1 MGTLQQNQRRS
12 CMPCGDSVSRPLF
25 IRGSKMMFGS
35 SSRTLSRL
43 IKALIA
49 VGLAIIGAVL
59 VWVALTRPSTP
70 ESALTPPTDD
80 QGVPSASPSA
90 SQPTSERP
98 AAGADRTDVRDKT
111 TGLVLPAS
119 HPVAVSI
126 PSIGVQSKLVDL
138 GLKSDGTMEVPQ
150 DPAEAGWF
158 TRGPTPGAL
167 GPAVIAGHVTWNGP
181 AVFRRLSSMRHGDQ
195 VIVTREDGRAAVFTV
210 TRVDRFSKSR
220 FPTRAVYGQ
229 IDHAGLRLITCGGTY
244 NAAGRTYLDNVV
256 VFARLKAVR
265 GPHR

>member
-1 MGTLQQNQRRS
+1 
-12 CMPCGDSVSRPLF
+12 MPCGDSVSRPLSM
-25 IRGSKMMFGS
+25 RGSKLMFGS
-35 SSRTLSRL
+35 FSRNLSRPVR
-43 IKALIA
+43 ALIA
-49 VGLAIIGAVL
+49 VGLAINGAIL
-59 VWVALTRPSTP
+59 VWAALTRPSTS
-70 ESALTPPTDD
+70 ESALAPPTDD

-90 SQPTSERP
+90 AQPTSERP
-98 AAGADRTDVRDKT
+98 TAGADRTDVRDRT
-111 TGLVLPAS
+111 TGLVLPKS

-126 PSIGVQSKLVDL
+126 PSIGVHSRLVDL
-138 GLKSDGTMEVPQ
+138 GLQGNGTMEVPQ

-181 AVFRRLSSMRHGDQ
+181 AVFRRLGSMRRGDQ

-210 TRVDRFSKSR
+210 TRVARFSKSR

-244 NAAGRTYLDNVV
+244 DAAGHTYLDNVV